1 MIDQSQVLITLP
13 DGVFMEG
20 HFKTKHSLKIESSI
34 NGTLLSKQKVILESN
49 SVFNGD
55 LICSELVLSGKFS
68 GNIFCTGKVQVK
80 QGCQISGRV
89 YTYRFENDEM
99 TNLDCIISV
108 PDTNTINRIK
118 EIIDGIDVDQKLSSD
133 SNLPSLIKI
142 YEDNLAAKEK
152 VKLPEL
158 VKEQAKPIPI
168 PSGIPTG
175 ATNGVHTNG
184 VSK

>member
-20 HFKTKHSLKIESSI
+20 HFKTKHSMKIESSI
-34 NGTLLSKQKVILESN
+34 NGTLLSKQKVILEAN

-99 TNLDCIISV
+99 TDLDCIISV
-108 PDTNTINRIK
+108 PDTNTINKIK
-118 EIIDGIDVDQKLSSD
+118 QIIETIDVDKKLSSD
-133 SNLPSLIKI
+133 PNLPSLIKI

-158 VKEQAKPIPI
+158 VKEPSKPIPVAAN
-168 PSGIPTG
+168 GIPT
-175 ATNGVHTNG
+175 ASTNGVANG
-184 VSK
+184 VAK

>member
-1 MIDQSQVLITLP
+1 MTGIYT
-13 DGVFMEG
+13 
-20 HFKTKHSLKIESSI
+20 
-34 NGTLLSKQKVILESN
+34 N

-133 SNLPSLIKI
+133 PNLPSLIKI
-142 YEDNLAAKEK
+142 YEDNLAAKDK
-152 VKLPEL
+152 IKLPEL
-158 VKEQAKPIPI
+158 VKEALKPVPVAYNNIPVASNVV
-168 PSGIPTG
+168 PNAVKGI
-175 ATNGVHTNG
+175 
-184 VSK
+184 SK